1 MNLSKK
7 LMNTRMA
14 AVLFVSILAFAFGV
28 MTAGDAAAQPST
40 CVLNIG
46 KDAEPNTDLIFTFTV
61 DNLNGPLDFELPDGG
76 GTSVLFDQSFTT
88 TFVEHVPD
96 GWTLGGVE
104 CTNVENF
111 TILDIENGIEVTCNV
126 PGSEGLCIFNN
137 FEATRPIPTLSEWG
151 MIAAAAGLGLV
162 GVFFAVRRRRSTIQD
177 A

>member
-1 MNLSKK
+1 MDYSKK
-7 LMNTRMA
+7 MMNAAMA
-14 AVLFVSILAFAFGV
+14 AVLFTSILAFALGV
-28 MTAGDAAAQPST
+28 LTADDAAAQSPS

-46 KDAEPNTDLIFTFTV
+46 KNAEPDTDLIFSFTV

-76 GTSVLFDQSFTT
+76 GTSVLFDQTYTT

-96 GWTLGGVE
+96 GWALGGVE

-111 TILDIENGIEVTCNV
+111 TILDIADGIEVTCNV

-137 FEATRPIPTLSEWG
+137 FSTTRPIPTLSEWG
-151 MIAAAAGLGLV
+151 MIAAVAGLGFV
-162 GVFFAVRRRRSTIQD
+162 GVIFVLRRRRKEVG